1 MAKIFIVTAGEY
13 SDYGICQVFSTRE
26 KAEQYIDTKDDD
38 FRIEEFELDE
48 PFEVENK
55 IFAVTLRFEDKKV
68 VRTSIIDYSNLED
81 CIEFDEGS
89 SYDSVRRPNIT
100 FFIKSDSK
108 ERAIKVASERF
119 GAVIAN
125 EAVMYPYLRMRVVV
139 RKVYTFED
147 KKFPYYD
154 FKTGNIVLSD
164 QEMETY
170 LTNQV
175 PGGVK
180 FIRKEGVYY

>member
-1 MAKIFIVTAGEY
+1 MAKVFIVTAGEY
-13 SDYGICQVFSTRE
+13 SDYGISQVFSTRE

-38 FRIEEFELDE
+38 YRIEEFELDE
-48 PFEVENK
+48 PFEVEKK
-55 IFAVTLRFEDKKV
+55 IFAVTLRIEDKNV
-68 VRTSIIDYSNLED
+68 IRISIEDYNNVED
-81 CIEFDEGS
+81 CIEFNEGC
-89 SYDSVRRPNIT
+89 SYDSVRQPNIT

-119 GAVIAN
+119 GSVIAN
-125 EAVMYPYLRMRVVV
+125 EAVMYPYLRMRVIA
-139 RKVYTFED
+139 RKVYSWTD
-147 KKFPYYD
+147 AKYPYYD

-164 QEMETY
+164 KETY

-180 FIRKEGVYY
+180 FIRKKSVYY